1 VTSISIGAAVA
12 EYKGANS
19 NGVTNSEAEA
29 RFNAEK
35 VVIFEVGSFKDNG
48 FIGEYPKLKILK

>member
-1 VTSISIGAAVA
+1 VS
-12 EYKGANS
+12 
-19 NGVTNSEAEA
+19 NSEAEA

-35 VVIFEVGSFKDNG
+35 VVSFEVGSFKDNS